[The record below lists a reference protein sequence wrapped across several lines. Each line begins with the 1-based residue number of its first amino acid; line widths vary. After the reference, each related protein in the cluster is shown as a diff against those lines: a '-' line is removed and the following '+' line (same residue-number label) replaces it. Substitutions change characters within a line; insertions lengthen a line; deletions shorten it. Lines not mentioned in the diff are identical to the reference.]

1 MRRALAIAL
10 AVIALAGLAWTATP
24 IVLIRPFGAQTVGGL
39 AISYALR
46 ARAATLTLALLVLG
60 GAAAVALWPRLATWR
75 GRLLTG
81 AALAVLG
88 LCAFFGRSNY
98 FEWMF
103 SPLPR
108 PEFDEVAA
116 ADHVADD
123 DLVLAV
129 AIGDEARGYPVR
141 ALAFHHVVNDVIA
154 GLPIVATY

>member
-1 MRRALAIAL
+1 MKRALAIAL
-10 AVIALAGLAWTATP
+10 AVIALVSLAWTATP
-24 IVLIRPFGAQTVGGL
+24 MVLIRPFGAQTASGV

-46 ARAATLTLALLVLG
+46 ARAATLTLSLLVLG
-60 GAAAVALWPRLATWR
+60 GAVAMALWPRLATWR
-75 GRLLTG
+75 GRLLSG
-81 AALAVLG
+81 AALAALAA
-88 LCAFFGRSNY
+88 CAFLGRLNY

-103 SPLPR
+103 SPLPH
-108 PEFDEVAA
+108 PGFDDVAA

-129 AIGDEARGYPVR
+129 ASGDEARGYPVR